1 MHLKRCAGRHAAVA
15 AALNYAY
22 MQECIAGTVGELH
35 KAEAFLRVEPLDSSS
50 NRRAG
55 RAIELWAARR
65 RISKIA
71 GWRLVALV
79 VEITAAA
86 RAKITVTA
94 THGDTSL

>member
-1 MHLKRCAGRHAAVA
+1 VA
-15 AALNYAY
+15 ATLNYAY
-22 MQECIAGTVGELH
+22 MQECIAGTVSEFH
-35 KAEAFLRVEPLDSSS
+35 ESEAFVWVVPLDSRS

-55 RAIELWAARR
+55 RAIELWTARR